1 LRWTPLPEASLAALR
16 TCRGN
21 LYNRYDEGGYLIWFA
36 PTHKVFLDG
45 RQDPYPVDLI
55 KEQVR
60 VESSGDFESLFQRY
74 DIHCAYVPADSLV
87 SGRLSRAGWKT
98 LFRDVRWTVLAD

>member
-1 LRWTPLPEASLAALR
+1 M
-16 TCRGN
+16 
-21 LYNRYDEGGYLIWFA
+21 IWFA
-36 PTHKVFLDG
+36 PNHKVFLDG

-60 VESSGDFESLFQRY
+60 VESTGDFEHVFQRY

-87 SGRLSRAGWKT
+87 SVRLLRAGWIT
-98 LFRDVRWTVLAD
+98 LFRDARWAVLADQEDVAKSSANRHHSGA